1 MEVEADVGTQ
11 QIPEAAESLFSLF
24 DAVLLVLL
32 LGLGTWWI
40 LKNRKKEEVSTA
52 KSYTIQ

>member
-11 QIPEAAESLFSLF
+11 QIPEAGSLFSPL

-32 LGLGTWWI
+32 LGVGAWWI
-40 LKNRKKEEVSTA
+40 LKNRKKEEVSTV